1 MFSRE
6 LVSVLSQ
13 AGVGWSDLL
22 FLSGLFLIL
31 LLIVRRT
38 L

>member
-6 LVSVLSQ
+6 LVSALSQ
-13 AGVGWSDLL
+13 ADVGWNDLL
-22 FLSGLFLIL
+22 FLTGLFLIL